1 MASINGLPPSLI
13 PGTNRTNRTNKVGKK
28 GQVKK
33 AQNKQSVG
41 QPSKVANAVAHS
53 IKQVDESQIH
63 RAQVQY
69 DLPEGNARKAMEQYM
84 DIMNRAK
91 KEELAQLLGV
101 DIYV

>member
-13 PGTNRTNRTNKVGKK
+13 PGTNRTNKVGKK

-53 IKQVDESQIH
+53 INKLMSPKFIVLKYNMIC
-63 RAQVQY
+63 
-69 DLPEGNARKAMEQYM
+69 RKVML
-84 DIMNRAK
+84 AK
-91 KEELAQLLGV
+91 PWSSTWMS
-101 DIYV
+101 

>member
-1 MASINGLPPSLI
+1 MASINGLPPSTI
-13 PGTNRTNRTNKVGKK
+13 PGTNRTNKVGKK

-84 DIMNRAK
+84 DVMNRAK

>member
-1 MASINGLPPSLI
+1 MASINGLPSALI
-13 PGTNRTNRTNKVGKK
+13 PGANRTNKVAKNGK
-28 GQVKK
+28 VKK
-33 AQNKQSVG
+33 AKNNQPVG
-41 QPSKVANAVAHS
+41 HPSKVANAVAHS

-69 DLPEGNARKAMEQYM
+69 DLPEGRGRKAMEEYM

-91 KEELAQLLGV
+91 KEELDQLFGV

>member
-13 PGTNRTNRTNKVGKK
+13 PGANRTHKASQKKQVNKSQTN
-28 GQVKK
+28 QP
-33 AQNKQSVG
+33 VG

-53 IKQVDESQIH
+53 IKHVDESQIH

-69 DLPEGNARKAMEQYM
+69 DLPESRKAMEHYM
-84 DIMNRAK
+84 DVMNRAK

>member
-1 MASINGLPPSLI
+1 MASIHGLPPSLVT
-13 PGTNRTNRTNKVGKK
+13 GANRANKVSKK
-28 GQVKK
+28 NQLKK
-33 AQNKQSVG
+33 TQAQQSVG
-41 QPSKVANAVAHS
+41 QPSKIADAVAHS
-53 IKQVDESQIH
+53 IKQVDEAQIH

-84 DIMNRAK
+84 DVMNRAK